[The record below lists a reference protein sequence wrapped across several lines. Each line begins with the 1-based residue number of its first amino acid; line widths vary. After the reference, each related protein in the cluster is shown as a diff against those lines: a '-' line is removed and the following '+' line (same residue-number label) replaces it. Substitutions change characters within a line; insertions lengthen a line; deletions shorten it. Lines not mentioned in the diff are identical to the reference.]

1 MLASS
6 PYLTPARG
14 LTKRY
19 REGLVFFATFFIA
32 SVLTKTYCNAAS
44 YQPSRVS
51 PPTVTREFRGAWV
64 ASVGNIS
71 WPSTSSLT
79 SAEQRAE
86 LISLLDKAAKL
97 GLNAVLFQVRPSC
110 DALYPS
116 KLEPWSEYLTGQMGK
131 APSPFYD
138 PLEFAIKEAHA
149 RGLELHAWFNPYRA
163 RHTSAKSPISL
174 NHISKRQPQLVKKY
188 GSSLWLD
195 PGEKEVQDYSIAV
208 VLDVVKRYDIDG
220 VHFDDYFYPY
230 PEKDASGKPLDFPDG
245 SSWKRFGVG
254 GKLSREDWR
263 RENINSFVQ
272 RAYREIKAAKPWVK
286 FGISPFGIWRPGNPA
301 EVRGKDAYAEL
312 YADSR
317 KWLANGWMD
326 YCAPQ
331 LYWQVDAPQ
340 QSFPALLDWWLQ
352 QNGKNRHVWPG
363 LNTSNTARNWPVGE
377 IDRQIRL
384 TRERQGADG
393 HVHWDLRKGICENP
407 ALYRLLDEKT
417 YARPALTPA
426 FPWLAQE
433 KPGKPTL
440 GLRTA
445 GKTTATWRSSAG
457 ARTFL
462 WVMQSRTGGEWK
474 TEICPSSHT
483 SRTWSSAP
491 DVVAITAVDRLGQTS
506 PAAVLEL
513 KD

>member
-1 MLASS
+1 MERFREGFGVYAAFLIASI
-6 PYLTPARG
+6 LTPA
-14 LTKRY
+14 
-19 REGLVFFATFFIA
+19 
-32 SVLTKTYCNAAS
+32 YCTAGT
-44 YQPSRVS
+44 YQPSSVS
-51 PPTVTREFRGAWV
+51 PPAINREFRGAWV

-71 WPSTSSLT
+71 WPSASSLT
-79 SAEQRAE
+79 TAEQRAE
-86 LISLLDKAAKL
+86 LIGLLDRASKL
-97 GLNAVLFQVRPSC
+97 GLNAILFQVRPSC

-163 RHTSAKSPISL
+163 RHNSAKSPISS
-174 NHISKRQPQLVKKY
+174 NHISKRQPQLVKQY

-195 PGEKEVQDYSIAV
+195 PGEKEVQDYSISV

-230 PEKDASGKPLDFPDG
+230 PEKDASGKALDFPDG
-245 SSWKRFGVG
+245 SSWKRYGAG

-272 RAYREIKAAKPWVK
+272 RAYREIKATKPWVK
-286 FGISPFGIWRPGNPA
+286 FGISPFGIWRPGNPP

-331 LYWQVDAPQ
+331 LYWQIDAPL

-352 QNGKNRHVWPG
+352 QNPKNRHVWPG
-363 LNTSNTARNWPVGE
+363 LNTANTADTANPARRWPASE

-384 TRERQGADG
+384 SRERSGADG
-393 HVHWDLRKGICENP
+393 HVHWDLRKGVSENP
-407 ALYRLLDEKT
+407 GLYRLLDEKT
-417 YARPALTPA
+417 YARPALVPA

-433 KPGKPTL
+433 KPGKPSL
-440 GLRTA
+440 ALRNA
-445 GKTTATWRSSAG
+445 SKTTATWRSNSGVRA
-457 ARTFL
+457 FL
-462 WVMQSRTGGEWK
+462 WVLQTRTGGEWK
-474 TEICPSSHT
+474 TEICPASRT

-506 PAAVLEL
+506 APTVLEL